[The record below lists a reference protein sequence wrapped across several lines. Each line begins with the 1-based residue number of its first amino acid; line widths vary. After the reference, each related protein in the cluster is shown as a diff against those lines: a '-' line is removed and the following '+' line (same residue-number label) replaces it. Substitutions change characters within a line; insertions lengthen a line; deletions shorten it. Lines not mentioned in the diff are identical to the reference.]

1 MEPTRPSDTTIME
14 FINTICPI
22 SQEAMLFIQQRS
34 FPVSVSKGK
43 YLLRAGEI
51 CGHYYYIHKGVLRSF
66 LKHGNKEITIW
77 INPEGEITTSIRS
90 MTRQQPSDE
99 YIQALEDCELFALPF
114 ETVNEMYERFPDMNR
129 FARMLLE
136 QYYAET
142 EERVYIGR
150 IPNANARYAHFIQSR
165 PELVNRIP
173 LKYVASYL
181 GMTLETL
188 SRLRARQANR
198 NPNIKKKVYE

>member
-1 MEPTRPSDTTIME
+1 MEPTRPSESTIIA
-14 FINTICPI
+14 FINGICPV
-22 SQEAMLFIQQRS
+22 SPEAMLFIQEQV
-34 FPVSVSKGK
+34 FPVALAKGK

-99 YIQALEDCELFALPF
+99 YIQALEDCQLFAISF
-114 ETVNEMYERFPDMNR
+114 EAVKEMYERFPDMNR

-150 IPNANARYAHFIQSR
+150 IPNANARYTHFIQSR

-181 GMTLETL
+181 GITLETL
-188 SRLRARQANR
+188 SRLRAKQANKSV
-198 NPNIKKKVYE
+198 NLNKKAS

>member
-1 MEPTRPSDTTIME
+1 MEQTKPSDATIMA
-14 FINTICPI
+14 FVNGICPI
-22 SQEAMLFIQQRS
+22 SKEAALFIQQHV
-34 FPVSVSKGK
+34 FPVTLTKGK

-51 CGHYYYIHKGVLRSF
+51 CNHYYYIHKGILRSF
-66 LKHGNKEITIW
+66 LKYGSKEITIW

-99 YIQALEDCELFALPF
+99 YIHVLEDCELFAISF
-114 ETVNEMYERFPDMNR
+114 EDVNKMYDLFPDMNR

-181 GMTLETL
+181 GITLETL
-188 SRLRARQANR
+188 SRLRAKQANKSTK
-198 NPNIKKKVYE
+198 IKEKTA